1 MEFEEIAKILGMSKS
16 EVIKTYEQAIRKLK
30 IPNEKNQKFW
40 EYVNALHLRGENKDG
55 IISTD

>member
-1 MEFEEIAKILGMSKS
+1 MEFEETAKRLGMSKS
-16 EVIKTYEQAIRKLK
+16 EVIKIYEQAIRKLK

-40 EYVNALHLRGENKDG
+40 EYVNALHLRGDNKDG